1 MSPKG
6 KVRMIILV
14 LRKLYK
20 EEKGPKDKGY
30 NEAINDCI
38 DVIRHY
44 FDDPA
49 LYKEE

>member
-1 MSPKG
+1 MTPKA

-20 EEKGPKDKGY
+20 EGNGPREKGY
-30 NEAINDCI
+30 NEGINDCI

-44 FDDPA
+44 FDDQA